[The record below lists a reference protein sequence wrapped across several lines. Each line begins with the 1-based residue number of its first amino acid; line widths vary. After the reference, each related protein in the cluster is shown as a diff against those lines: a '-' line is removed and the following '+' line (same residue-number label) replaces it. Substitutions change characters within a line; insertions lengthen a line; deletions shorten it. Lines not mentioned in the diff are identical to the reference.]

1 MVPRLANYDEI
12 TLRSLLNHTSG
23 VSEHVYT
30 KEMWDLSLTEPDRTF
45 EPEELVAYIL
55 DREPHFSVGE
65 GWSYADT
72 NFILV
77 GMVIN
82 KITESTYYEELRKRV
97 LVPLEL
103 KDTVPSDRRD
113 IEGVVPGY
121 TRKGTFG
128 IPVSKVIDESGLFV
142 LNPQLEWTGGGIAST
157 PLDLARWGKLL
168 YEGKAFDPKHLS
180 AVLDGNPANTGRG
193 DEYGLGTQIWS
204 TPQGRVHGH
213 TGFFPGYQSAMAY
226 YPEAKFVL
234 ATQFNTDQRE
244 HLRRPARSYLNEF
257 AGMIIE

>member
-1 MVPRLANYDEI
+1 
-12 TLRSLLNHTSG
+12 
-23 VSEHVYT
+23 
-30 KEMWDLSLTEPDRTF
+30 
-45 EPEELVAYIL
+45 
-55 DREPHFSVGE
+55 
-65 GWSYADT
+65 
-72 NFILV
+72 
-77 GMVIN
+77 
-82 KITESTYYEELRKRV
+82 
-97 LVPLEL
+97 
-103 KDTVPSDRRD
+103 
-113 IEGVVPGY
+113 
-121 TRKGTFG
+121 
-128 IPVSKVIDESGLFV
+128 VSKVIDESGLFV

-193 DEYGLGTQIWS
+193 DEYGLETQIWS